1 MDFGTLAL
9 LVALVLSLVF
19 LLRRKSTPP
28 AKPKLRPLPIYF
40 GSQTGTAERFVAEL
54 QAAAVLQ
61 GFAPT
66 AQDLNSLGLD
76 TLAALPIVLIVCS
89 TQGKG
94 DAPDN
99 AAKFLKAAQ
108 TAVKLGETKLNT
120 PFAVFGLGSL
130 EYMDTFNKCSKG
142 VRDALLKLG
151 AKEVLEP
158 VFGDETLDLHEDF
171 QKWISRVLPVVQGLR
186 TEGDEAQV
194 KAAMEK
200 KHHFVEVQTQVPL
213 TAADPALNY
222 ERASEQYISSGTF

>member
-1 MDFGTLAL
+1 MDFMILAL
-9 LVALVLSLVF
+9 LAVLLLSLVF
-19 LLRRKSTPP
+19 LLRRKPP
-28 AKPKLRPLPIYF
+28 APAKSKLRHLPIYF

-54 QAAAVLQ
+54 QAAASLQ
-61 GFAPT
+61 GFSPT
-66 AQDLNSLGLD
+66 VQDLNSLSLD
-76 TLAALPIVLIVCS
+76 TLAALPVVLIVCS

-99 AAKFLKAAQ
+99 ATKFLKAAQ

-151 AKEVLEP
+151 AREVLEP

-171 QKWISRVLPVVQGLR
+171 TKWVNTILPVLQAMK
-186 TEGDEAQV
+186 TEGDEAQM

-200 KHHFVEVQTQVPL
+200 KHHFVEVQTNVPIVP
-213 TAADPALNY
+213 ADPGLNY
-222 ERASEQYISSGTF
+222 ERASEQYLSSGTL